1 MACFDGVYM
10 SAEENFPLD
19 LSAIDFCELE
29 NRYGHENACAILR
42 TLEQFEGV
50 KEADVAKFSWE
61 DRLRH
66 VFDLM
71 KDGIRFQTRH

>member
-1 MACFDGVYM
+1 MPHN
-10 SAEENFPLD
+10 EQLPLD
-19 LSAIDFCELE
+19 MSTIDFAELE
-29 NRYGHENACAILR
+29 DRYGHENACAILR

-50 KEADVAKFSWE
+50 KEADVAKFSWQ
-61 DRLRH
+61 DRLRN